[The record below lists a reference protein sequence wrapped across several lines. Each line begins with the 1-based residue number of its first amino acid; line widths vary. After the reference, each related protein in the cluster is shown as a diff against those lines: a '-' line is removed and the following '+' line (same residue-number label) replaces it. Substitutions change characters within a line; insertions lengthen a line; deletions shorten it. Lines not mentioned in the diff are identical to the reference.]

1 MAKTEA
7 PQADAV
13 DQLLALNKQSAASAS
28 TPSRSGSAVDRF
40 VREALPYAE
49 KVAAELGGDPS
60 YYLGQ
65 WGLETG
71 WGKSV
76 IPNTNNYGNIKD
88 FSGKGVAATDNMTG
102 SRDKYRAY
110 GSPDEFAAD
119 YVRTLSN
126 RRYSGVAGAKDAQSF
141 FSALKAGG
149 YAEDPNYVR
158 SGVRAAEMARNA
170 LGGDTQST
178 SIYPTRNAYVGDTEK
193 VMRATQRQKLADES
207 PISTSFDRGLE
218 SLKHNAGLFVDTV
231 ADDHESAAERIKAKR
246 EWDEANPAPTS
257 SENFVKHWQKLADDD
272 YMGMLGS
279 VIQNPGGAFN
289 QMVEQTPNSLPAL
302 AFQVPVGLASSALY
316 ASGWGIPIAMG
327 LQGVAAFV
335 GNVLPEGGAAVEE
348 QFNKSGINPNDTRA
362 VAQWLANNRSENLE
376 AGVKKAGVISAVDGV
391 TGFLAQKLVAGPT
404 MRFAQAES
412 KVFADA
418 GIDASNKA
426 ARDAARATPAYQQ
439 AMAAP
444 ARELLDATTRAQKVI
459 RHGAGFAA
467 ETVGE
472 GVGEYAGSY
481 AANGEASV
489 KDAVLESIMGAG
501 TSAAMTGAG
510 TAMGALKGSDAS
522 RASLEALAAT
532 PVQPTIKPN
541 SPLSNAAEIARAAQ
555 ANAAQA
561 SASSGIQ
568 TWDSLRPGEMVTLY
582 RGESEANDANGQWW
596 TTDKSKAARY
606 GNVTEV
612 TLPADVVVMHSAKGH
627 NGTDEFVFAGKRPAD
642 LVKASSD
649 PMADRLTA
657 MQSFVEDKAFIQ
669 ALRGSQGY
677 GPESVTEALSAFA
690 KARNPNLDP
699 KIRERALADLETF
712 VQGFSNRPNFVFG
725 QNAPEQA
732 TPPSQQ
738 VATINPQGGAVAP
751 ATPRDDGRTLNGEV
765 ITRPENMAGANPN
778 QLSAP
783 PVLGLPT
790 EEALNAKRD
799 ADAAYEQAYQDLV
812 KAEQLGESDA
822 QIMARQQAIRDARE
836 AQEQADARLKEI
848 EQTIDGNRAQQT
860 TAKRR
865 AVLDAILADPDTAN
879 PVARF
884 SAELNRQGFL
894 DSSPTQ
900 DELAAIQRFDDL
912 KAADFQPDVEP
923 AAPNELDLYEPP
935 KQPAKPAGKRFITPA
950 DIRRMVADGANLS
963 KDTLTL
969 PDGSTV
975 RLKGPHIAAARKAI
989 SDRRKAQDGTQ
1000 PGTPDAEVASEAPE
1014 ERGSVVSGSAGNAPA
1029 EPGMRAD
1036 RADGDGGLVDVAQPE
1051 IRSALDAAAHEAATS
1066 PLNDTPQPTDA
1077 QKEAGNYKVGRI
1089 RIQGMDIS
1097 IENPKGSKRSGVS
1110 PDGVRWESTMA
1121 HHYGYFPGTKA
1132 ADGDNLDVYVTDG
1145 AEDAPSI
1152 FIIDQRNQDGS
1163 FDEHKAVFGP
1173 RTEED
1178 ARAAYLANYEPGWT
1192 GLGAISSMP
1201 VDAFKAWAFD
1211 GKKKRK
1217 PLVYVVPEVTTTEE
1231 DSAPA
1236 DPREAYADEKAN
1248 AYIAKRGGSAPPKAV
1263 EVVRIG
1269 ARKEYDKQQAE
1280 LARPNPLDVPSD
1292 DAAGASD
1299 KAVDALS
1306 EEEAKAVAVRLGKK
1320 PGKDPYATIKAEHP
1334 DDIARAIAG
1343 DTWSNGQWVSAQ
1355 QPTHQDPGQPA
1366 EAVTPAV
1373 VAKAVQKSARNTEF
1387 NPAEAK
1393 KWLLGEID
1401 RAILNVPAENA
1412 ELAAEL
1418 AKYNGTAYEKEGV
1431 RQLGTKEF
1439 KALRDSNIA
1448 KTAKQIGFV
1457 TFDVPGDGKFKVM
1470 NTVDGLNYF
1479 RKKVEASPGFK
1490 TPSRSR
1496 SAGPSLAAGPGLDQS
1511 IADAKKFGGSV
1522 LSEIG
1527 NAIEISRLRGKEDD
1541 TLLDR
1546 FKENSGGKSYDDWR
1560 AEQEA
1565 ADEIAAREE
1574 EGRNRQP
1581 SEEESAEFMRNLVG
1595 LHEDQK
1601 KGPNQE
1607 VAPKTEAVDYKGFV
1621 RAEISGGGFE
1631 LRDGNMKVRVEP
1643 TGGGKYQASF
1653 RSAKST
1659 PHLRG
1664 EQDAVDW
1671 AAAIRGEPASAIIN
1685 IKASKDLDAW
1695 LKENVADQFQL
1706 SDSSLSG
1713 SEGKDR
1719 GVGSLTLEKKTRI
1732 SQGPTGGRVVDDSDV
1747 RNVFQLKDG
1756 RLVWWDYATGDV
1768 LLVDPADPRYTENE
1782 RYKADIAEYRA
1793 DNTSSIINPLDLTPK
1808 QYHAAK
1814 LKAVA
1819 DEYNLTPAEV
1829 RENYDT
1835 DAQVGI
1841 HNQEWIDAVRDA
1853 FRDGSDIEAKVL
1865 DRLHELRPGALASFM
1880 HDNPDAQIPSG
1891 YQTPDARKVEKAES
1905 DARKDSERNA
1915 QSSIKQPTDLASIF
1929 TGLASRGLAKSRAKK
1944 AAEAHP
1950 RAAQIAYVQD
1960 NFHDIL
1966 TELEDKGLVK
1976 INCD

>member
-1 MAKTEA
+1 MSVFTKEQQAQIDGLTSDKTTAAAGSTGASGKGGSTFDRLINQESGGSQFNEDGSVKTSKKGAIGIAQVMPATGPEAAKLAGLPWDESRYRKDPEYNKA
-7 PQADAV
+7 LGRAYFYK
-13 DQLLALNKQSAASAS
+13 QLETFGDERTALAAYNAGPSATARAIARAKREDSDFLAYLPEETRKYVSAIMGGKFSAKPLPNTPEGRAMGGS
-28 TPSRSGSAVDRF
+28 TAWGQQPRYQDPGFNAAF
-40 VREALPYAE
+40 EREAL
-49 KVAAELGGDPS
+49 L
-60 YYLGQ
+60 
-65 WGLETG
+65 
-71 WGKSV
+71 
-76 IPNTNNYGNIKD
+76 
-88 FSGKGVAATDNMTG
+88 
-102 SRDKYRAY
+102 
-110 GSPDEFAAD
+110 
-119 YVRTLSN
+119 
-126 RRYSGVAGAKDAQSF
+126 DA
-141 FSALKAGG
+141 
-149 YAEDPNYVR
+149 
-158 SGVRAAEMARNA
+158 
-170 LGGDTQST
+170 
-178 SIYPTRNAYVGDTEK
+178 
-193 VMRATQRQKLADES
+193 ADES
-207 PISTSFDRGLE
+207 PVSTSLGRGWE
-218 SLKHNAGLFVDTV
+218 GLKHNAGLFLDNVT
-231 ADDHESAAERIKAKR
+231 DDSQGAAERIKAKR
-246 EWDEANPAPTS
+246 QWDEQNPAPRS
-257 SENFVKHWQKLADDD
+257 SQGFVEDWQRLAEDD
-272 YMGMLGS
+272 YAGMFATFAK
-279 VIQNPGGAFN
+279 NPGGALN

-302 AFQVPVGLASSALY
+302 AIQIPVGIASSALY
-316 ASGWGIPIAMG
+316 ATGVGAPLAMG
-327 LQGVAAFV
+327 LQAVASFV
-335 GNVLPEGGAAVEE
+335 GNVLPEGGAIIEE
-348 QFNKSGINPNDTRA
+348 RLAKSGINPNDTAA
-362 VAQWLANNRSENLE
+362 VAKWIAENRGANLE
-376 AGVKKAGVISAVDGV
+376 AGIKKAGGISLVDGV
-391 TGFLAQKLVAGPT
+391 TGMLAGKLIAGPT
-404 MRFAQAES
+404 IRFTQAEAQVLA
-412 KVFADA
+412 KA
-418 GIDASNKA
+418 GVNTTDKA
-426 ARDAARATPAYQQ
+426 AVAAARATPAYKQ
-439 AMAAP
+439 AMAEP
-444 ARELLDATTRAQKVI
+444 AQDLLDATTRAQKVV
-459 RHGAGFAA
+459 REVGGFSLEAA
-467 ETVGE
+467 GE

-489 KDAVLESIMGAG
+489 KDAILEGAMGAG
-501 TSAAMTGAG
+501 TSAAMTGANM
-510 TAMGALKGSDAS
+510 ALGAAKGPDMD
-522 RASLEALAAT
+522 RAALEALAAT
-532 PVQPTIKPN
+532 PQPTIKPN
-541 SPLSNAAEIARAAQ
+541 SPLSNAAGIAQAAQ
-555 ANAAQA
+555 
-561 SASSGIQ
+561 
-568 TWDSLRPGEMVTLY
+568 
-582 RGESEANDANGQWW
+582 
-596 TTDKSKAARY
+596 
-606 GNVTEV
+606 
-612 TLPADVVVMHSAKGH
+612 PA
-627 NGTDEFVFAGKRPAD
+627 
-642 LVKASSD
+642 
-649 PMADRLTA
+649 PMAQPNPTQVDPFAERLTA

-725 QNAPEQA
+725 QNTPEQA
-732 TPPSQQ
+732 TPPGQQ

-765 ITRPENMAGANPN
+765 ITRPEKMAGANPN

-860 TAKRR
+860 AAKRR

-879 PVARF
+879 PAARF

-935 KQPAKPAGKRFITPA
+935 KQAAKPAGKRFITPA

-1000 PGTPDAEVASEAPE
+1000 PGTPNAEVASEAPE
-1014 ERGSVVSGSAGNAPA
+1014 ELGSVVSGSAGNAPA
-1029 EPGMRAD
+1029 DSDGRPEGRDGADATIPEPALRAD
-1036 RADGDGGLVDVAQPE
+1036 RADGDGGLVNVAQPE
-1051 IRSALDAAAHEAATS
+1051 IRSAIDAAAHEAATS

-1121 HHYGYFPGTKA
+1121 NHYGYFPGTKA
-1132 ADGDNLDVYVTDG
+1132 ADGDNLDVFVTDG

-1173 RTEED
+1173 RTEEE

-1201 VDAFKAWAFD
+1201 VDAFKSWAFD

-1217 PLVYVVPEVTTTEE
+1217 PLVYVAPEVTATEE

-1236 DPREAYADEKAN
+1236 DPREAYADEKER
-1248 AYIAKRGGSAPPKAV
+1248 AYIAKRGGVAPPKAATA
-1263 EVVRIG
+1263 VRIG
-1269 ARKEYDKQQAE
+1269 AYREYDRKQAE
-1280 LARPNPLDVPSD
+1280 LARLNPLDVPSD

-1320 PGKDPYATIKAEHP
+1320 PGKDLYATIKAEHP
-1334 DDIARAIAG
+1334 DDIARAISG
-1343 DTWSNGQWVSAQ
+1343 DTWSNGQWLSAQ

-1366 EAVTPAV
+1366 EAATPAV

-1418 AKYNGTAYEKEGV
+1418 AREKAKSFDMQAAERKYGRGS
-1431 RQLGTKEF
+1431 
-1439 KALRDSNIA
+1439 KAASSARESFNSLRDSNIA

-1470 NTVDGLNYF
+1470 NTVDGLNAF
-1479 RKKVEASPGFK
+1479 RSKVEKSSGFK
-1490 TPSRSR
+1490 APASKPPVMERETDTGSYTPRD
-1496 SAGPSLAAGPGLDQS
+1496 ALAAGEYLNAYELARLQGKPLRFGVGNDRPNAYTDASDVDGIAPGLKTFVGRR
-1511 IADAKKFGGSV
+1511 AD
-1522 LSEIG
+1522 
-1527 NAIEISRLRGKEDD
+1527 
-1541 TLLDR
+1541 
-1546 FKENSGGKSYDDWR
+1546 GGKSPWMVV
-1560 AEQEA
+1560 
-1565 ADEIAAREE
+1565 
-1574 EGRNRQP
+1574 
-1581 SEEESAEFMRNLVG
+1581 EESTG
-1595 LHEDQK
+1595 LAIGD
-1601 KGPNQE
+1601 
-1607 VAPKTEAVDYKGFV
+1607 
-1621 RAEISGGGFE
+1621 GGTS
-1631 LRDGNMKVRVEP
+1631 K
-1643 TGGGKYQASF
+1643 
-1653 RSAKST
+1653 
-1659 PHLRG
+1659 
-1664 EQDAVDW
+1664 
-1671 AAAIRGEPASAIIN
+1671 AAAIAAAKAKMKGREKEIADKLKRGGIRDAKPQDQLEAEWLAWAEKEEGVTREVPAEDGDQNPGEPAGAIIN

-1793 DNTSSIINPLDLTPK
+1793 DNTSSRINPLYLTPK

-1835 DAQVGI
+1835 DAQIGI

-1915 QSSIKQPTDLASIF
+1915 QSSIKQPNDLASIF